1 MRVVMNEIF
10 NLKRFL
16 MIVKEETCSFRKHY
30 FFFVIFAA
38 AYAATVFLIGRS
50 SVKPEGFAPIGCIL
64 IIIAPFILYKDVYH
78 KIRGVNYT
86 MLPASNIEKWIAFWL
101 QCVVFVPLIIGA
113 SWIFLQ
119 GLEFILFHVPIN
131 LNSDWSQIRKVIVSI
146 YGLQSIAM
154 MGVMSFSRLKVLK
167 TFGFLF
173 LLQVITLIIS
183 SFFAHQFDFKDI
195 ILQSQIST
203 FNINHTWWFMDY
215 MKAVI
220 YIVFPLGLWL
230 ASFFKLQEQEL

>member
-1 MRVVMNEIF
+1 MNEIF
-10 NLKRFL
+10 NFKRFL
-16 MIVKEETCSFRKHY
+16 MIVKAETFSFRKHY

-50 SVKPEGFAPIGCIL
+50 SFKPEGFAPLGIIL
-64 IIIAPFILYKDVYH
+64 IIITPFILYKDVYH

-86 MLPASNIEKWIAFWL
+86 MLPASNVEKWIAFWV
-101 QCVVFVPLIIGA
+101 QCVVIVPLIIGA
-113 SWIFLQ
+113 SWLFLQ
-119 GLEFILFHVPIN
+119 GLEFILFHVPID
-131 LNSDWSQIRKVIVSI
+131 LISDWRQIRKVIVGI

-173 LLQVITLIIS
+173 LIQVITLIIS
-183 SFFAHQFDFKDI
+183 SFFVHQFNFEDI
-195 ILQSQIST
+195 ILQSKISNFYIT
-203 FNINHTWWFMDY
+203 HSWWFMDY
-215 MKAVI
+215 LKAVV

-230 ASFFKLQEQEL
+230 TSFFKLQEQEL